1 MLNPDSDDADTVHDL
16 SPLSW
21 VHDELR
27 KSLETAHRSLRR
39 YLKEAEALDGSDVA
53 AIDPAVLRAARSQ
66 VHQGVGAL
74 EMIGLPG
81 PARVLRATENALQ
94 RFINRPKLLDAAAV
108 DAVESA
114 SFGVLDYLG
123 RKLAGKGLPTL
134 ALFPQYL
141 KLQQLAGADRVH
153 PADLW
158 RDDWAW
164 RTVPADAAAA
174 PRAADASVRREM
186 ESLLLVLMR
195 SPDREAMAG
204 LWQLAAAFF
213 EAQAAGL
220 LEPDVFAKRA
230 GSRLLAQLRLAVAG
244 QTEVSD
250 RLAQDLL
257 FFCAHASAPDDRRPA
272 PRLAMVREAYDV
284 DGAAGFD
291 YAAVRLGRFDPALIT
306 QARKRV
312 AGAKELWSAVAAGD
326 AHRSAGLAEQ
336 FALVGDSLK
345 RLYPSGEMLA
355 DALQQ
360 AVVQTLAS
368 GQAPAA

>member
-16 SPLSW
+16 STLSW

-195 SPDREAMAG
+195 SPDREAMARLAELCAALGRGSDGRLAG

-230 GSRLLAQLRLAVAG
+230 GSGLLAQLRLAVAG

-272 PRLAMVREAYDV
+272 PRLAMVREAYDG

-291 YAAVRLGRFDPALIT
+291 SAAVRLGRFDPALIT

-312 AGAKELWSAVAAGD
+312 AGAKELWSAVAADD
-326 AHRSAGLAEQ
+326 AH
-336 FALVGDSLK
+336 VG
-345 RLYPSGEMLA
+345 
-355 DALQQ
+355 
-360 AVVQTLAS
+360 
-368 GQAPAA
+368 